1 MQQKPKLLLI
11 TPPYHAG
18 VVEAAGSWPHIG
30 FVYIAGHVRAAGF
43 DVEIYDAM
51 TKGHSLAQI
60 QDRIARSKPDF
71 VGSTAYTSSIN
82 DAMAVLR
89 TAKEVNPHI
98 ITLIGGIHANFCDE
112 ELLHEH
118 PDILDIVVRGEGEV
132 TTPELL
138 RVISGTCIPPGG
150 NMPAR
155 GMIPSQGIG
164 FPAGCGLEKVLGI
177 AYCEDGQVR
186 INPPRPF
193 IEDLDSLIPAWDLV
207 EWQDYSFY
215 VMPGSRLGIVNSS
228 RGCVNECSFCSQQKF
243 WHRTYRERKAENFA
257 PELEYLRDT
266 YGVNVVM
273 LSDEYATRNRERWE
287 RILDLMIERQTSV
300 YLLLETCV
308 EDIIRDA
315 DIMWKYKKAGVLH
328 IYVGVE
334 ATSQDKLDHFK
345 KNIAC
350 EQSREAIRL
359 INEAGMLT
367 ECSFVLGMPDE
378 TPESIEETLALAKR
392 YNPDFAHFL
401 LIAPW
406 PYADI
411 YGELKDY
418 VVEKDYSKYNF
429 VEPVVKPKN
438 MTMEEISKAVID
450 CYRRYY
456 IDKVKEYDEL
466 QDLFKRDYLL
476 RSMKVMMEN
485 SFLVRHIT
493 GMGEI
498 PEEVKKYLGKKK

>member
-1 MQQKPKLLLI
+1 MPQKPKLLLI

-30 FVYIAGHVRAAGF
+30 FVYVAGHVRAAGF

-51 TKGHSLAQI
+51 TKGHTIQQI
-60 QDRIARSKPDF
+60 KERITLSNPDI

-82 DAMAVLR
+82 DAMEVLR
-89 TAKEVNPHI
+89 TAKEVNPQI
-98 ITLIGGIHANFCDE
+98 ITLIGGIHANFCYE
-112 ELLHEH
+112 ELLRGYPET
-118 PDILDIVVRGEGEV
+118 LDIVVRGEGEV
-132 TTPELL
+132 TVPELMEVL
-138 RVISGTCIPPGG
+138 VGVPRLADG
-150 NMPAR
+150 R
-155 GMIPSQGIG
+155 DFPSDT
-164 FPAGCGLEKVLGI
+164 GLSKVLGI
-177 AYCEDGQVR
+177 VYREDRKVR
-186 INPPRPF
+186 VNPPRPF
-193 IEDLDSLIPAWDLV
+193 VEDLDSLIPAWDLV
-207 EWQDYSFY
+207 DWADYSFY

-243 WHRTYRERKAENFA
+243 WHRSYRERKPEKFVE
-257 PELEYLRDT
+257 ELEYLRDT
-266 YGVNVVM
+266 YRVNVVM
-273 LSDEYATRNRERWE
+273 LSDEYATRNGERWE
-287 RILDLMIERQTSV
+287 KILDLMIERQTGV

-308 EDIIRDA
+308 GDIIRDA

-350 EQSREAIRL
+350 EHSREAIRL

-367 ECSFVLGMPDE
+367 ECSFVLGMPDDE
-378 TPESIEETLALAKR
+378 PGHIEETLALAKH

-411 YGELKDY
+411 YDELKEH
-418 VVEKDYSKYNF
+418 VEEKDYSKYNF
-429 VEPVVKPKN
+429 VEPVVRPKN
-438 MTMEEISKAVID
+438 MTMEEISRAVID

-456 IDKVKEYDEL
+456 MDKIKEYDTIRDE
-466 QDLFKRDYLL
+466 FKRDYLL

-485 SFLVRHIT
+485 SFLVRHLT
-493 GMGEI
+493 GMGDI
-498 PEEVKKYLGKKK
+498 PDEVRKYLEQKN

>member
-1 MQQKPKLLLI
+1 MPQKPKLLLI

-43 DVEIYDAM
+43 EVEIYDAM
-51 TKGHSLAQI
+51 TIGHSLEQI
-60 QDRIARSKPDF
+60 KAHIISSGPDI

-82 DAMAVLR
+82 EALAVLR
-89 TAKEVNPHI
+89 AAKEVNPQI
-98 ITLIGGIHANFCDE
+98 VTLLGGIHANFCYE
-112 ELLHEH
+112 QLLLEN
-118 PDILDIVVRGEGEV
+118 PDVLDIVVRGEGEL
-132 TTPELL
+132 TTPELMQAL
-138 RVISGTCIPPGG
+138 SSGT
-150 NMPAR
+150 
-155 GMIPSQGIG
+155 
-164 FPAGCGLEKVLGI
+164 GLEKVLGI
-177 AYCEDGQVR
+177 AYRENGQILVT
-186 INPPRPF
+186 PPRPF

-207 EWQDYSFY
+207 EWADYSFY

-228 RGCVNECSFCSQQKF
+228 RGCINECSFCSQQKF
-243 WHRTYRERKAENFA
+243 WHRSYRERKAEKFVE
-257 PELEYLRDT
+257 ELEYLRDT
-266 YGVNVVM
+266 FGVTVVM

-287 RILDLMIERQTSV
+287 RIMDLMIERQTNV

-308 EDIIRDA
+308 GDIIRDA
-315 DIMWKYKKAGVLH
+315 DIMWKYRKAGVLH

-350 EQSREAIRL
+350 EQSKEAIRL

-367 ECSFVLGMPDE
+367 ECSFVLGMPDD
-378 TPESIEETLALAKR
+378 TPEHIEETLALAKH
-392 YNPDFAHFL
+392 YDPDFAHFL

-411 YGELKDY
+411 YEELKDY
-418 VVEKDYSKYNF
+418 VAEKDFAKYNF

-438 MTMEEISKAVID
+438 MSMAEISQAVID

-456 IDKVKEYDEL
+456 MDKVKDYDRI
-466 QDLFKRDYLL
+466 QDEFKRDYLL

-485 SFLVRHIT
+485 SFLVKHLT

-498 PEEVKKYLGKKK
+498 PEEVKKYLKTVQG

>member
-1 MQQKPKLLLI
+1 MPKKLLLI

-51 TKGHSLAQI
+51 TKGHTLEQI
-60 QDRIARSKPDF
+60 KERIVRSKPDF

-89 TAKEVNPHI
+89 AAKEVNPNC
-98 ITLIGGIHANFCDE
+98 ITLLGGIHANFCCE
-112 ELLHEH
+112 ELLIDY
-118 PDILDIVVRGEGEV
+118 PDVLDIVVRGEGEI
-132 TTPELL
+132 TTPELMQAFA
-138 RVISGTCIPPGG
+138 SG
-150 NMPAR
+150 A
-155 GMIPSQGIG
+155 
-164 FPAGCGLEKVLGI
+164 GLERVLGI
-177 AYCEDGQVR
+177 AYREKGQIRV
-186 INPPRPF
+186 NPPRPF
-193 IEDLDSLIPAWDLV
+193 VEDLDSLIPAWDLV
-207 EWQDYSFY
+207 DWQDYSFY

-243 WHRTYRERKAENFA
+243 WHRSYRERKAEKFVE
-257 PELEYLRDT
+257 ELEYLRDT

-287 RILDLMIERQTSV
+287 RILDLMIERQTNV

-308 EDIIRDA
+308 GDIIRDA

-359 INEAGMLT
+359 INDAGMLT
-367 ECSFVLGMPDE
+367 ECSFVLGMPDD
-378 TPESIEETLALAKR
+378 TPEHIEETLALAKH
-392 YNPDFAHFL
+392 YDPDFAHFL

-411 YGELKDY
+411 YEELKDF
-418 VVEKDYSKYNF
+418 VVEKDYAKYNF

-438 MTMEEISKAVID
+438 MTMEEISRAVID

-456 IDKVKEYDEL
+456 MDKVRDYDRM
-466 QDLFKRDYLL
+466 QDEFKRDYLL

-485 SFLVRHIT
+485 SFLVKHIT
-493 GMGEI
+493 GMGKI
-498 PEEVKKYLGKKK
+498 PNEVKKYLKAKE